1 MPTPPLRDSAA
12 SIASPPLSPLAGVE
26 IPQVS
31 VNDTHSQLN
40 FTRVDGIVTAG
51 SEAALRT
58 AIAAARAEGKPVSIA
73 GGRHAMG
80 GQQFATGAVLID
92 TRALNRIL
100 ALDSERGI
108 VEAEAGIQW
117 PELIDGLIRMQEGTP
132 ATQCWGIIQ
141 KQTGADR
148 LTLGGALAA
157 NVHGRG
163 LTLKPIIGDVESF
176 TLMDGD
182 GNLRNCSRS
191 ENSDLFRLAIGGYGL
206 FGVITRVRL
215 KLMRRTKLERIVE
228 TADTD
233 ELMPAFERRIAEGH
247 LYGDCQFSTDMC
259 SDTYLRKGVFSCYRP
274 LPDDAEM
281 PAERKELGE
290 AHWRELYYLSHA
302 DTRAAYDAYTS
313 YYLSTSGQRY
323 WSDTNQ
329 LSLYIDD
336 YHAELD
342 RRLCSPHKCSE
353 MITELYVPRP
363 ALPAFLAAV
372 RADFRKHDA
381 KLIYGTIRLIER
393 DDESFL
399 AWAREPWA
407 CTVMNL
413 HVEHTGDGVRK
424 AANDFRR
431 LIDRALEFGGNYF
444 LTYHRW
450 ASRAQ
455 VEAAYPQL
463 PEFLRLKQKHD
474 PSGVFQ
480 SAWYRHYK
488 EMFVDRP
495 RSPVHGLQQIIA
507 R

>member
-1 MPTPPLRDSAA
+1 MATQLLRDITP
-12 SIASPPLSPLAGVE
+12 SIVSPPLSPLESVA
-26 IPQVS
+26 IPTVS

-40 FTRVDGIVTAG
+40 TTRVDRIVAVS
-51 SEAALRT
+51 SEEMLRT
-58 AIAAARAEGKPVSIA
+58 ALADARAEGNAVCIA

-92 TRALNRIL
+92 MRAMNRIV
-100 ALDSERGI
+100 ALDVERGV

-117 PELIDGLIRMQEGTP
+117 PELVDGLIKIQEGAP
-132 ATQCWGIIQ
+132 TQWGIIQ

-163 LTLKPIIGDVESF
+163 LTLKPIIGDVVSF
-176 TLMDGD
+176 ILMDAD
-182 GNLRNCSRS
+182 GNLRTCSRS

-215 KLMRRTKLERIVE
+215 KLMPRTKLERVVQII
-228 TADTD
+228 DTD
-233 ELMPAFERRIAEGH
+233 ELTQAFAARIADGF
-247 LYGDCQFSTDMC
+247 LYGDCQFSTDMS

-274 LPDDAEM
+274 LPGDAAM
-281 PAERKELGE
+281 PAEQKELTE

-302 DTRAAYDAYTS
+302 DTRGAYEAYTS
-313 YYLSTSGQRY
+313 HYLSTSGQRY
-323 WSDTNQ
+323 WSDLNQ

-342 RRLCSPHKCSE
+342 HRLHSPHKCSE
-353 MITELYVPRP
+353 MITELYVPRV
-363 ALPAFLAAV
+363 ALPEFLAAV
-372 RADFRKHDA
+372 RTDFRKHGA

-393 DDESFL
+393 DNESFL
-399 AWAREPWA
+399 AWAREPWV

-413 HVEHTGDGVRK
+413 HVEHTENGVRK
-424 AANDFRR
+424 AASDFRR
-431 LIDRALEFGGNYF
+431 LIDRALAYGGSYF

-450 ASRAQ
+450 ATRKQ

-463 PEFLRLKQKHD
+463 PAFLRLKQDHD

-488 EMFVDRP
+488 QMFADR
-495 RSPVHGLQQIIA
+495 L
-507 R
+507 

>member
-1 MPTPPLRDSAA
+1 MAIQLLRETTP
-12 SIASPPLSPLAGVE
+12 SIASPPLSPLEGVA
-26 IPQVS
+26 IPTVS
-31 VNDTHSQLN
+31 VNDTHSRLN
-40 FTRVDGIVTAG
+40 TTRVDRIALVD
-51 SEAALRT
+51 SEATLRSAL
-58 AIAAARAEGKPVSIA
+58 AAARVEGNAVCIA

-80 GQQFATGAVLID
+80 GQQFATGAVLLD
-92 TRALNRIL
+92 MRGMNRIV
-100 ALDSERGI
+100 ALDAERGI

-117 PELIDGLIRMQEGTP
+117 PELVEGLIEMQAGSSSP
-132 ATQCWGIIQ
+132 SSSHWGIIQ

-163 LTLKPIIGDVESF
+163 LALKPIIGDVLSF
-176 TLMDGD
+176 TLMDAD

-191 ENSDLFRLAIGGYGL
+191 ENSELFRLAIGGYGL

-215 KLMRRTKLERIVE
+215 KLMRRTKLERVVQII
-228 TADTD
+228 DTD
-233 ELMPAFERRIAEGH
+233 ELMPAFAERIAEGY
-247 LYGDCQFSTDMC
+247 LYGDCQFSTDMS

-274 LPDDAEM
+274 LAPEATM
-281 PAERKELGE
+281 PTERKELSE

-302 DTRAAYDAYTS
+302 DTRAAYEAYTS

-342 RRLCSPHKCSE
+342 HRLRSPHKCSE

-363 ALPAFLAAV
+363 ALPAFLAAA
-372 RADFRKHDA
+372 RADFRKHGS

-399 AWAREPWA
+399 AWAREPWV

-413 HVEHTGDGVRK
+413 HVEHTEDGVRK
-424 AANDFRR
+424 AAADFRR
-431 LIDRALEFGGNYF
+431 LIDRALAHGGSYF

-450 ASRAQ
+450 ANRAQ
-455 VEAAYPQL
+455 IEAAYPQL
-463 PEFLRLKQKHD
+463 PEFLRLKQQHD
-474 PSGVFQ
+474 PNGVFQ

-488 EMFVDRP
+488 QMFADR
-495 RSPVHGLQQIIA
+495 L
-507 R
+507 